1 MATLLVAACAP
12 GGVQATTTSSS
23 IPASTTLATTTTL
36 PPTTTTSLASTT
48 TTLDHGDLTAW
59 EVTKVFVADEE
70 LAVAVADEPGERAQG
85 LMGISDLGDLAGMLF
100 VYDADTQTSFWMK
113 DTIIPLDIAFFAGDG
128 SFVDLLTM
136 EPCATDPCPFYH
148 AAGPFRWAL
157 EVPAGDLE
165 SLATG
170 VTLVVP

>member
-1 MATLLVAACAP
+1 
-12 GGVQATTTSSS
+12 
-23 IPASTTLATTTTL
+23 
-36 PPTTTTSLASTT
+36 
-48 TTLDHGDLTAW
+48 
-59 EVTKVFVADEE
+59 VFVADEE

-136 EPCATDPCPFYH
+136 EPCATDSCPFYN

-165 SLATG
+165 SLANG